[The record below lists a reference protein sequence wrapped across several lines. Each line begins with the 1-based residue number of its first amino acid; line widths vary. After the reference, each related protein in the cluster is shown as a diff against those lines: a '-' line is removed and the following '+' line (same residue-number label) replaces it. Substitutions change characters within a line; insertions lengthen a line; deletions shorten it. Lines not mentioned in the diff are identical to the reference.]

1 MAIFLGSEIYRGS
14 SYGHWHPLAIPR
26 VSTVIDLARA
36 LGWLPAER
44 YMTSPRAK
52 PTALSVWHEPAYLD
66 ALVEAEEAQTLPE
79 AAQARFKLGSTMNPF
94 FPEMFR
100 RPATGCGGSLL
111 AAELLADGGVVFH
124 PGGGAHPGMPRHAWG
139 FCYLNDIVI
148 AILALK
154 NVGVGRIAY
163 LDIDAHHP
171 DGVAHAF
178 RDDPSVVV
186 FSVHEQNRWPRTGAR
201 EDRGPG
207 THMNIPVKAGF
218 SDADLARI
226 REDVALPA
234 VRDFRPDAV
243 VLQCG
248 ADGVADDPQS
258 RLALTNRAHI
268 DWVRAFLGLA
278 PRTLITGGGGYNPW
292 TVARLWTALWG
303 VASGQEMPERLP
315 AEAQAVMEG
324 LSWQRMGRARVP
336 KPDWTE
342 TLVDPLVPA
351 GGEAP

>member
-178 RDDPSVVV
+178 RDDPSVLV
-186 FSVHEQNRWPRTGAR
+186 FSVHEQNRWPRTGHLS
-201 EDRGPG
+201 DRGAG
-207 THMNIPVKAGF
+207 NLFNLPVPRGF
-218 SDADLARI
+218 NDS
-226 REDVALPA
+226 EMAL
-234 VRDFRPDAV
+234 VRDRLILPRVTAHRPEAV

-248 ADGVADDPQS
+248 ADAVEEDPLA
-258 RLALTNRAHI
+258 RLSLSNNAHWAMVKALMGMAP
-268 DWVRAFLGLA
+268 GLMV
-278 PRTLITGGGGYNPW
+278 LGGGGYNPW
-292 TVARLWTALWG
+292 TVGRLWTG
-303 VASGQEMPERLP
+303 VWATLNGYDIPEQLP
-315 AEAQAVMEG
+315 QPAQAVLG
-324 LSWQRMGRARVP
+324 ALN
-336 KPDWTE
+336 WTRKR
-342 TLVDPLVPA
+342 PRPA
-351 GGEAP
+351 L